1 MYILQLYTF
10 KNEKEV
16 VCLNEKNCQSNSSN
30 SYADL
35 SIEYSVRSIYT
46 INYIL
51 LVTPVKK
58 LYIN

>member
-30 SYADL
+30 SDEDL
-35 SIEYSVRSIYT
+35 SDMIEYFK
-46 INYIL
+46 YIQL
-51 LVTPVKK
+51 
-58 LYIN
+58 